1 MAQESEAYKA
11 EKRALSLDERNITKT
26 EVTITEDGMMVSRL
40 LGSKL
45 FYIILAYDL
54 EITQIKFYMELSDDH
69 FKRFSVN
76 WAKMS

>member
-1 MAQESEAYKA
+1 MDKETPEQA

-26 EVTITEDGMMVSRL
+26 DVTITEDGMMVSRL

-45 FYIILAYDL
+45 YYIVLAFDL
-54 EITQIKFYMELSDDH
+54 EIMQIKFYMELQDDN

-76 WAKMS
+76 WSKIS